1 MYNKIIIITPRE
13 FSEKEYIKNSLKD
26 ITQKK
31 IKLEIWIV
39 KNYLLNNFQKPTNFF
54 KPTSAVFKKWSISSY
69 ECLNDRYERIKHTVT
84 SRPTS

>member
-1 MYNKIIIITPRE
+1 MYNKIIIITARE

-39 KNYLLNNFQKPTNFF
+39 KKLF
-54 KPTSAVFKKWSISSY
+54 
-69 ECLNDRYERIKHTVT
+69 IK
-84 SRPTS
+84 